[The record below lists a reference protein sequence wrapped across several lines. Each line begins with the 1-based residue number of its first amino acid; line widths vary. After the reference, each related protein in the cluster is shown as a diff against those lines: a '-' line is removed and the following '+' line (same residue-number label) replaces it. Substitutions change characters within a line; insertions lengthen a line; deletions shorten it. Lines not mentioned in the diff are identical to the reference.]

1 MRSNSHARVLS
12 SSIPF
17 GFDALR
23 TLLNQSQIVYG
34 SSDISAFG
42 EYERYNR
49 PNLNSKV
56 GLMHFQAKI
65 FYYTQKALSEVYGI
79 YLKFV

>member
-1 MRSNSHARVLS
+1 MREFCPLQ
-12 SSIPF
+12 
-17 GFDALR
+17 LR
-23 TLLNQSQIVYG
+23 SNQSQIVFG

>member
-1 MRSNSHARVLS
+1 MRSNSHARVS
-12 SSIPF
+12 SGAIPF

-23 TLLNQSQIVYG
+23 TLLNQSQIVLG

-42 EYERYNR
+42 EYEHYNR

-56 GLMHFQAKI
+56 GLMHFQDKI

-79 YLKFV
+79 YFKFV